1 MNKAREYLAKANIT
15 VDKAFTLTIDSDEQ
29 SKAIADIAV
38 AAWTELGFTVDLK
51 VAEPVETTLSN
62 GTIVIDSGIQY
73 LVKDAS
79 YGKVDYDVIA
89 VDWQTYSLDA
99 AAGLAT
105 LTSNLNGMGKDQF
118 GGDVEAGT
126 SYYSV
131 ARKNIAGWSDSEYDA
146 LVAAALAATN
156 KKDRAAKLAEAE
168 SYLISQ
174 MPVCPLVFNES
185 FVFTGSKISK
195 LQFDGLGN
203 IVFTD
208 VKLGSYK
215 KFLKPEEE

>member
-1 MNKAREYLAKANIT
+1 
-15 VDKAFTLTIDSDEQ
+15 
-29 SKAIADIAV
+29 
-38 AAWTELGFTVDLK
+38 
-51 VAEPVETTLSN
+51 
-62 GTIVIDSGIQY
+62 
-73 LVKDAS
+73 
-79 YGKVDYDVIA
+79 
-89 VDWQTYSLDA
+89 
-99 AAGLAT
+99 
-105 LTSNLNGMGKDQF
+105 MGKDQF
-118 GGDVEAGT
+118 SGDVEEGT

-168 SYLISQ
+168 NYLISQ

-195 LQFDGLGN
+195 LEFDGLGN
-203 IVFTD
+203 LVFTD